1 MNILAQDQDSEM
13 SSEMA
18 HYPDWSAADQYDSQS
33 EGLAAKL
40 EDVNQPSAKSGYK
53 RKTEDSS
60 EADSEDEEDGT
71 QTHNDNGRRVRARS
85 LIDDEQLAVLKGYY
99 AINPRPKKEEIIMI
113 ANYINFPT
121 RVVQVHI
128 FPQKILQKRN
138 LTRLTP
144 CLMTLFKRM
153 LVFHCFNTMF
163 KFIHNNVQFE
173 EVKLKLA
180 LKLKFVRN
188 RIFICLNWNCYRKK

>member
-1 MNILAQDQDSEM
+1 MNNTMQDQDSEM

-18 HYPDWSAADQYDSQS
+18 HYPDWSASTDQYDSQS

-53 RKTEDSS
+53 RKKEDSS

-85 LIDDEQLAVLKGYY
+85 LIDDEQLAILKGYY
-99 AINPRPKKEEIIMI
+99 AINPRPKKEEIIRI

-121 RVVQVHI
+121 RVVQVRNESCRLNQDKSLIPMMFGNFRRVSFFHVNDALYMHI
-128 FPQKILQKRN
+128 
-138 LTRLTP
+138 
-144 CLMTLFKRM
+144 
-153 LVFHCFNTMF
+153 
-163 KFIHNNVQFE
+163 
-173 EVKLKLA
+173 
-180 LKLKFVRN
+180 
-188 RIFICLNWNCYRKK
+188 

>member
-53 RKTEDSS
+53 RKAEDSS

-121 RVVQVHI
+121 RVVQVHV
-128 FPQKILQKRN
+128 FPQKILQKKKSYPINSLSYDFFLNECLFSVALAPCSN
-138 LTRLTP
+138 LYIIT
-144 CLMTLFKRM
+144 FS
-153 LVFHCFNTMF
+153 
-163 KFIHNNVQFE
+163 
-173 EVKLKLA
+173 LKE
-180 LKLKFVRN
+180 
-188 RIFICLNWNCYRKK
+188 